1 MEWRRE
7 GREPEKSYKENT
19 PVSAIQCL
27 WSREQTTKA
36 LSQAR
41 FRLEKLASR
50 LLLAQ
55 QQKDFFTQE
64 AEHLLADLRASVLTL
79 TSGVCEELLRVT
91 PTSDFSE
98 IGDKFM
104 ILLGRSRSWSAFKVR
119 DR

>member
-7 GREPEKSYKENT
+7 GPELENSYTENP
-19 PVSAIQCL
+19 PVSAIPCL
-27 WSREQTTKA
+27 WSHEQTTKA
-36 LSQAR
+36 LSHAR

-64 AEHLLADLRASVLTL
+64 AEYLLADLRASVLTL
-79 TSGVCEELLRVT
+79 TSGVCGELLPVT
-91 PTSDFSE
+91 PNSDFSE

-104 ILLGRSRSWSAFKVR
+104 VLLGRNRSWSAFKVR
-119 DR
+119 GR